1 MRDMTMEEF
10 FDLHQV
16 PEDDSVFRR
25 DIYLQAKESY
35 DKCREW
41 AMAHCKTM
49 QECWDTIPDSHR
61 LVWLASQ
68 PGVLTPEEH
77 LRFALFCC
85 ELLRPQLPDLRSIF
99 AVDTLGR
106 WVKGEATLLELKVAS
121 YVAEDAWDDAS
132 DMYDDDTG
140 SAEAAVAMSVHI
152 LPRKDA
158 FAIPNILDV
167 AEWTNGADI
176 AWDTMAECLR
186 THTKPN
192 FAKKED

>member
-1 MRDMTMEEF
+1 MTIEEF
-10 FDLHQV
+10 FDIHQV

-25 DIYLQAKESY
+25 DIYLESKENY

-41 AMAHCKTM
+41 ATANGKTL

-85 ELLRPQLPDLRSIF
+85 ELLRPQLTNLLSIF
-99 AVDTLGR
+99 AVDTLRR

-121 YVAEDAWDDAS
+121 YVAEDAWDGAS

-140 SAEAAVAMSVHI
+140 SAEAAVAMAVRVS
-152 LPRKDA
+152 PRADSA
-158 FAIPNILDV
+158 DIPNILDV
-167 AEWTNGADI
+167 AEWTNTADVAWATI
-176 AWDTMAECLR
+176 AEWLR

-192 FAKKED
+192 FTKKEGADE